1 MGLIGGKRH
10 DATDWAMQAR
20 WETLVIDPFESE
32 KEYYSHTTVFV
43 GLPEGQNCDLLV
55 PRPICVID
63 CRTATIESVT
73 DVFRNLKEY
82 EHYIL
87 LDDIL
92 ALPKNDYLRQ
102 LLYHC
107 VKESVFRADRMI
119 ILIFRYEDGLKNK
132 LWSQKELKDL
142 LCDEFP
148 CIHISEDRKGDKDI
162 FYGNYYNRTFVP
174 DDQEVLKRM
183 DKLRSSEL

>member
-1 MGLIGGKRH
+1 MGLVSNMNKSREERSRIFIELVKYK
-10 DATDWAMQAR
+10 TP
-20 WETLVIDPFESE
+20 WETLVIEPFESE
-32 KEYYSHTTVFV
+32 KDYYSHTTVFV
-43 GLPEGQNCDLLV
+43 GLPKGRNCNLTEA
-55 PRPICVID
+55 RPKCVID

-92 ALPKNDYLRQ
+92 ALPKDNNLRQ

-107 VKESVFRADRMI
+107 VKESVFRADRLI
-119 ILIFRYEDGLKNK
+119 ILIFRYEEVLEDKR
-132 LWSQKELKDL
+132 WSHKELTDL
-142 LCDEFP
+142 LCNEFP

-162 FYGNYYNRTFVP
+162 FYGNYYNRTLMSTDF
-174 DDQEVLKRM
+174 
-183 DKLRSSEL
+183 